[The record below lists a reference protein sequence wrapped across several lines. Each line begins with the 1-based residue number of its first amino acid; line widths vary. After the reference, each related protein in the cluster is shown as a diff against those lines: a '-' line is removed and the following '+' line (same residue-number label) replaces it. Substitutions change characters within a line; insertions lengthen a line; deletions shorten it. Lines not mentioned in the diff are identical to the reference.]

1 MDQFLIHE
9 PADGEITLICRG
21 DLDLLTRADLGAACY
36 DALSLSTRLLRIDL
50 DGVDFL
56 DCASIR
62 LLDQT
67 AVIQHRQ
74 GGEFEVVCS
83 NEFLRRVL
91 RLTGFSARHGLFVQ
105 TEPIAARRIGRLSWR
120 VPAPPSARRAAR

>member
-1 MDQFLIHE
+1 MEQFLLHQ
-9 PADGEITLICRG
+9 PADGEVTLTCRG

-36 DALSLSTRLLRIDL
+36 DALGLSTRLLRIDL

-67 AVIQHRQ
+67 ALIQERQ
-74 GGEFEVVCS
+74 GGDFVVVCS
-83 NEFLRRVL
+83 NEFLRQVM
-91 RLTGFSARHGLFVQ
+91 RLTGFSARHGLF
-105 TEPIAARRIGRLSWR
+105 TRAEALPARRLGRFSWR